1 MPGFWWRKSKSHANA
16 EHLQYVRPVLF
27 YAKLLYLL
35 FFIRSHTLGF
45 PSVTALM
52 AILPLHGPHG
62 ANTPA
67 DSVHTEK
74 DSTLHSTQADPAQL
88 TAQPVGLSSGTGKF
102 FSVSIYTSKGYNE
115 IFFIAVE
122 NETYLQPPG

>member
-1 MPGFWWRKSKSHANA
+1 MLNRCYIMLSCCTYCFISAHILSRFQASPLLW
-16 EHLQYVRPVLF
+16 QYYHYITP
-27 YAKLLYLL
+27 
-35 FFIRSHTLGF
+35 TEQ
-45 PSVTALM
+45 T
-52 AILPLHGPHG
+52 
-62 ANTPA
+62 TPA

-102 FSVSIYTSKGYNE
+102 FSISIYTSKGYNE

-122 NETYLQPPG
+122 NETYLLPPG